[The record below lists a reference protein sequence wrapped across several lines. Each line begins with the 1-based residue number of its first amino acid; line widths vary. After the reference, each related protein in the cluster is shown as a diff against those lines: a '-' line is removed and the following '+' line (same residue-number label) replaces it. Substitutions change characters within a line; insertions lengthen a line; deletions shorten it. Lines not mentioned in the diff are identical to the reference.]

1 MSIGRLANFCSRL
14 CGYWR
19 RSIRRQL
26 VLDFGLSS
34 FLLILG
40 FGCLLLDQQ
49 RDLLRSSSNERA
61 ILLAHALSISATSW
75 ALANDLVGLQEV
87 VQGFA
92 NTPDLQ
98 RAYFLSPRGEV
109 LASTNPDEIGFFVTD
124 PVSRDMLASTARD
137 AVVLASQENLVAVAH
152 PVMAG
157 GRPLGWVRIENT
169 RDAANANLAALTRI
183 WIEFMLF
190 AVAAVS
196 LVALVLARGLT
207 HGLNHLMR
215 VAAEVESG
223 RGELRADVGREDEI
237 GMLARHMDRMLDA
250 LDRQKVL
257 LSESEAKYRFLAD
270 NISDVIWVLN
280 IETGRWIYVSPSV
293 EKLRGYT
300 VEEVM
305 AQPLDQAVTA
315 ESLADIQTWM
325 AERSKLFLS
334 GEAKGK
340 FYTDEVEQ
348 LCRDGST
355 VWTEVASHFARGA
368 NGELIVL
375 GVTRNIS
382 ERKKAEEQIHNL
394 AFYDT
399 LTKLPNRRLL
409 LDRLGLAR
417 SVSKR
422 SGRYAALM
430 FIDLDN
436 FKPLNDT
443 HGHDVGDLLLVE
455 VAHRIGGCV
464 READT
469 VARFGGDEFIVML
482 VELSG
487 DKDASALQVGAVAE
501 KICAVLAEPYVLT
514 VPQEGG
520 LEPSIIEH
528 RCTASIGVV
537 LFINHETSQD
547 DLIRWADMAMYRA
560 KEMGR
565 NRVHF
570 FEP

>member
-14 CGYWR
+14 CGSWCH
-19 RSIRRQL
+19 SIRRQL
-26 VLDFGLSS
+26 VLGFGLSS

-40 FGCLLLDQQ
+40 FGYLLLDQQ

-61 ILLAHALSISATSW
+61 ISLTHALSISATSW

-137 AVVLASQENLVAVAH
+137 AVVLASQKNLIAVAH
-152 PVMAG
+152 PVLAG
-157 GRPLGWVRIENT
+157 GRHLGWVRVEMT
-169 RDAANANLAALTRI
+169 RDAANENLTALTRV

-196 LVALVLARGLT
+196 LVALALARGLT

-223 RGELRADVGREDEI
+223 REELRADVGREDEI

-325 AERSKLFLS
+325 AERGKLFLI

-340 FYTDEVEQ
+340 SYTDEVEQ

-355 VWTEVASHFARGA
+355 VWTEVVSHFARGA

-443 HGHDVGDLLLVE
+443 HGHDAGDLLLVE

-487 DKDASALQVGAVAE
+487 DKDASTLQVGAVAE